1 MFADFGFGLLDRF
14 EQAEL
19 LVRVHGFCFLRQ
31 EEGELFLPES
41 QRARRRRFLS
51 RWRRRWR
58 FTLGLEAVPCLRPAR
73 KGVLQNELTQ
83 QAMLVRIFIFWF
95 CDREMIGL
103 GNFVLLT
110 EISRARKRFDDL
122 PQSFGKTTNLSS
134 TSSFPLIL
142 SFPPSFK
149 LTNSLSRSISQLLSR
164 TKRRA
169 SACAC
174 PKS

>member
-1 MFADFGFGLLDRF
+1 MFADFRFRFLDRF
-14 EQAEL
+14 AQAEL
-19 LVRVHGFCFLRQ
+19 HPRVRRFRFLRQ

-41 QRARRRRFLS
+41 QRARRWRFLS
-51 RWRRRWR
+51 RRRRRWR
-58 FTLGLEAVPCLRPAR
+58 FTLGPEAVPCLRPGR

-83 QAMLVRIFIFWF
+83 QAMLDCSFVFRF
-95 CDREMIGL
+95 CDREMIGR

-174 PKS
+174 